1 MHTLLRF
8 QWPTGLRWL
17 LLGAL
22 TLTPA
27 AAQYPVN
34 LQVASDGRLLD
45 ANPQLGGS
53 RYYDYSR
60 PQSPLMAGNLL
71 TTGNVRGGLS
81 FQGYSP
87 IADPR
92 SFRAGLPSGGLS
104 SFIRDSVSVADSQT
118 PLGGL
123 ARQPFFDPVYTAPTT
138 GSLQGQFAPQAL
150 RPTVPNLAGSY
161 PGIDAR
167 QSTGPLGAEITGAW
181 PGLQVAGPLDP
192 LDLSDR
198 QGILRSRLFGVDE
211 VRLPGERPGPR
222 AARPEVRDLGDQ
234 LRGLGPERPDPRA
247 ILKDELEHKDR
258 PAEPALSSRLRVT
271 PQPFGSRLDDV
282 LGAAAAT

>member
-1 MHTLLRF
+1 MTPLLRF
-8 QWPTGLRWL
+8 RMSRAGLWSL

-34 LQVASDGRLLD
+34 LQVAPDGRRLD
-45 ANPQLGGS
+45 ANPQIGGT
-53 RYYDYSR
+53 RFYDYSR

-104 SFIRDSVSVADSQT
+104 SFVRDSVSVADSQT

-123 ARQPFFDPVYTAPTT
+123 ARQPFFDPVYTAPTA

-150 RPTVPNLAGSY
+150 RPSVPNLAGTYS
-161 PGIDAR
+161 GIDAR
-167 QSTGPLGAEITGAW
+167 QSTGPLGAELTGAW
-181 PGLQVAGPLDP
+181 RGLQVGSPLDR
-192 LDLSDR
+192 LDLSER
-198 QGILRSRLFGVDE
+198 QGTLASRLFGVE
-211 VRLPGERPGPR
+211 QFRLPGERPGARAGRRRRSPR
-222 AARPEVRDLGDQ
+222 CPGPGRPARGPPPQSPRPTRD
-234 LRGLGPERPDPRA
+234 PER
-247 ILKDELEHKDR
+247 
-258 PAEPALSSRLRVT
+258 
-271 PQPFGSRLDDV
+271 
-282 LGAAAAT
+282 